1 MAVTTVEFGLPK
13 AKKLHPLCGFGAQ
26 FNTNLF
32 TEAGQSPLLTDDQV
46 GALRAAIK
54 SLKLGHSRIFVR
66 PVARSSGV
74 QRDALMSTIK
84 LAHETGANVNLTWW
98 KGPFPHEPQRD
109 HAEKRR
115 KLMDD
120 FAGIIREA
128 RAICGDVVYVT
139 IMNEVNSYDIAKALK
154 PQKSMELYNSLYRDL
169 HAALTE
175 IPDPKDSSRR
185 LRAFIRLVGG
195 DLVERGPGKI
205 LVNKKPFDYG
215 PSGQNDWLEFMRENM
230 ADVLNGY
237 SIHVYWEPREFPQ
250 KPLKRLNDLAKLG
263 IEKPIYITEYGVR
276 RLDADPRPGTFD
288 GTAQGTKMEQS
299 PETAFS
305 HAWFNALAPQYGC
318 VGLVKWVLYKTA
330 RRDEFGEWGMIGPAR
345 GPLGP
350 FHQWPTCE
358 VTRLFNHLTGQR
370 WTADGLGDA
379 AAGRLL
385 ASRFKGPRGD
395 QSVVV
400 LNNTSQPQQVRLK
413 GLKKST
419 RFFAAEWNRKGGGI
433 LTKLAPLTSDAQGAA
448 TTNVDVPRHGLVA
461 LSTRTLPL

>member
-215 PSGQNDWLEFMRENM
+215 PSGQNDWLVGSLQDGQER
-230 ADVLNGY
+230 
-237 SIHVYWEPREFPQ
+237 R
-250 KPLKRLNDLAKLG
+250 
-263 IEKPIYITEYGVR
+263 VR
-276 RLDADPRPGTFD
+276 RVGHDRSSTWAVGAVPSMAHMR
-288 GTAQGTKMEQS
+288 
-299 PETAFS
+299 S
-305 HAWFNALAPQYGC
+305 HATLQPPHRATVDSGRSWRRGC
-318 VGLVKWVLYKTA
+318 RSTTREQIQGTA
-330 RRDEFGEWGMIGPAR
+330 RRPVR
-345 GPLGP
+345 
-350 FHQWPTCE
+350 C
-358 VTRLFNHLTGQR
+358 R
-370 WTADGLGDA
+370 
-379 AAGRLL
+379 
-385 ASRFKGPRGD
+385 
-395 QSVVV
+395 
-400 LNNTSQPQQVRLK
+400 PQQHITASAGTTQRAEEEHA
-413 GLKKST
+413 
-419 RFFAAEWNRKGGGI
+419 FFRRRMESQRRGGYSQSWR
-433 LTKLAPLTSDAQGAA
+433 P
-448 TTNVDVPRHGLVA
+448 
-461 LSTRTLPL
+461 